1 MNDKSVGI
9 IGQKYEDRKTGKSG
23 VLESRDDKYKT
34 MMFRAD
40 DGTTFNVSNSS
51 FRSNWRK
58 VKSEDEAAADEQA
71 ENNDEAVSEPEAGS
85 DAETPATTEE
95 PDVTSDEAE
104 EPHDEEPDD
113 KDDEDEPDEFNEY
126 TGMTDEAA
134 TELFVDHVS
143 AVRQCSVSTVG
154 GKMEIVVDNLVVL
167 RACHAENGTFGL
179 AMLPDIFTFSNWKG
193 LVNVASIQ
201 YKLGAEDH
209 LGVIFDTKQTELPEL
224 FRIIEDAVKDINL
237 YGYTIE
243 PDESDEN
250 EESEENEDA

>member
-58 VKSEDEAAADEQA
+58 VKSEDETATEEPA
-71 ENNDEAVSEPEAGS
+71 ENNAEAVSEPEASS
-85 DAETPATTEE
+85 DAEIPATTEE
-95 PDVTSDEAE
+95 PDETSDEAE
-104 EPHDEEPDD
+104 ETHDEEPAD
-113 KDDEDEPDEFNEY
+113 KDGEDEPEEFNEY

-143 AVRQCSVSTVG
+143 AVRQCSVSTVEG
-154 GKMEIVVDNLVVL
+154 QVEIVVDNLVVL
-167 RACHAENGTFGL
+167 RARHAENGTFGL